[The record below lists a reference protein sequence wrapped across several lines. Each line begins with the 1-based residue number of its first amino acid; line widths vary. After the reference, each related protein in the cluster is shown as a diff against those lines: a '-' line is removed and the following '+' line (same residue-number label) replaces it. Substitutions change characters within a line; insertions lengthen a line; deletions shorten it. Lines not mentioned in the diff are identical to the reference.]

1 MSNYNLVLEA
11 KVEFREDRVA
21 AWSRNFGFFAYGKTE
36 REAITQYINALK
48 VLFESFDTE
57 EQFKDYLNKKGVV

>member
-21 AWSRNFGFFAYGKTE
+21 AWSRNFGFLLMEKL
-36 REAITQYINALK
+36 REKLSPNI
-48 VLFESFDTE
+48 
-57 EQFKDYLNKKGVV
+57 